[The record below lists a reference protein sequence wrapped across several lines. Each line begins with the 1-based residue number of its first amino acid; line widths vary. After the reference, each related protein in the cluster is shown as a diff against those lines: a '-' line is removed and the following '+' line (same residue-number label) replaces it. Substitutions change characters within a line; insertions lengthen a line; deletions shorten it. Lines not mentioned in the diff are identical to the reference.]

1 MARWRYKM
9 SMTPRALYDADSHI
23 MELPDFLTAHAD
35 ASIREKLP
43 PILPYGRLDP
53 SLVGLPRDGSRAH
66 AAAKVAELKT
76 LGDRIL
82 RGPKWYEA
90 LGAFNCAER
99 GAMLDMLGL
108 KRQVI
113 FSSFASG
120 VVFGIKD
127 LDVRYGGVRAFNRA
141 MKEFVADDARLVGVG
156 LMVFE
161 DPERSASELDRA
173 LADGLR
179 LFMIPTDSCGR
190 SPGHPAHDAIWARLA
205 EARGTFVIHVGS
217 SSLSIDPPWMNDG
230 HPERKTARG
239 GAEVVGSKDMTS
251 IFHSAERY
259 LSVLILDGVLERYR
273 ELRGACIEL
282 GAGWVPAMR
291 RRLDH
296 IVEVWA
302 KPEPHLREMQRKP
315 SQEMDEQLRFTP
327 YPFEDVGELIRYSD
341 DRLYMFSTDYPHAE
355 GGRDPIGRFDASLAE
370 HPASTKERFF
380 SGNFQQYVRN

>member
-1 MARWRYKM
+1 
-9 SMTPRALYDADSHI
+9 MTPRALYDADSHI

-35 ASIREKLP
+35 PSIREKLP

-66 AAAKVAELKT
+66 PAAKVAELKT

-120 VVFGIKD
+120 VVFGIKN

-141 MKEFVADDARLVGVG
+141 MKEFVADDPRLVGVG
-156 LMVFE
+156 LMVFD
-161 DPERSASELDRA
+161 DPERSAAEVDRA
-173 LADGLR
+173 LADGMR

-190 SPGHPAHDAIWARLA
+190 SPGHPSHDAIWARLA

-282 GAGWVPAMR
+282 GAGWVPSMR

-302 KPEPHLREMQRKP
+302 KPEPHLREMRRKP
-315 SQEMDEQLRFTP
+315 SQQMDEQLRFTP

-355 GGRDPIGRFDASLAE
+355 GGRDPIGRFEVSLAQ
-370 HPASTKERFF
+370 HPESTRDRFF
-380 SGNFQQYVRN
+380 SENFQEYVRN

>member
-1 MARWRYKM
+1 
-9 SMTPRALYDADSHI
+9 MTMTRALYDADSHI

-35 ASIREKLP
+35 PQVRDQLP

-53 SLVGLPRDGSRAH
+53 SLVGLPTDGGRAH
-66 AAAKVAELKT
+66 PADKVAEMKT

-99 GAMLDMLGL
+99 GAVLDMLGIR
-108 KRQVI
+108 RQVI
-113 FSSFASG
+113 FSSFSSG

-127 LDVRYGGVRAFNRA
+127 LDVRYGAVRAFNRA
-141 MKEFVADDARLVGVG
+141 MKEFVADDSRLVGVG

-161 DPERSASELDRA
+161 DPERSAPELERA

-190 SPGHPAHDAIWARLA
+190 SPGHPAHDPIWARLA
-205 EARGTFVIHVGS
+205 EAHGTFVIHVGS
-217 SSLSIDPPWMNDG
+217 SKLNIDPEWMNDG
-230 HPERKTARG
+230 HPEHKTARG

-259 LSVLILDGVLERYR
+259 LSCLILDGVLERYR

-282 GAGWVPAMR
+282 GAGWVPSMR

-296 IVEVWA
+296 IVAVWS
-302 KPEPHLREMQRKP
+302 KPEPHLREMTRKP
-315 SQEMDEQLRFTP
+315 SAQMDEQLRFTP

-355 GGRDPIGRFDASLAE
+355 GGRDPIGRFNESLADHSE
-370 HPASTKERFF
+370 STRDRFF
-380 SGNFQQYVRN
+380 SENFQEYVRS

>member
-1 MARWRYKM
+1 
-9 SMTPRALYDADSHI
+9 MTPHALYDADSHI

-35 ASIREKLP
+35 PSIRDLLP
-43 PILPYGRLDP
+43 PILPHGRLDP
-53 SLVGLPRDGSRAH
+53 SLVGLPTDASRAH
-66 AAAKVAELKT
+66 PPEKVAELKT
-76 LGDRIL
+76 LGERIL
-82 RGPKWYEA
+82 RGPKWYQA

-99 GAMLDMLGL
+99 GAVLDMLGL
-108 KRQVI
+108 RRQVV

-120 VVFGIKD
+120 VVFGCKD
-127 LDVRYGGVRAFNRA
+127 PAVRYGGVRAFNRA
-141 MKEFVADDARLVGVG
+141 MTAFVADDPRLVGVG

-161 DPERSASELDRA
+161 DPERSVAELERA
-173 LADGLR
+173 LREGIR

-190 SPGHPAHDAIWARLA
+190 SPGHPLHDPIWARLA
-205 EARGTFVIHVGS
+205 EAHGTFVIHVGS
-217 SSLSIDPPWMNDG
+217 SSLSIDAPWMNDG

-282 GAGWVPAMR
+282 GAGWVPSMR

-302 KPEPHLREMQRKP
+302 KPEPHLREMLRKP
-315 SQEMDEQLRFTP
+315 SQQMDEQLRFTP

-355 GGRDPIGRFDASLAE
+355 GGRDPIGRFEGSLASHTE
-370 HPASTKERFF
+370 AAKERFF
-380 SGNFQQYVRN
+380 GGNFQEYVRN

>member
-1 MARWRYKM
+1 
-9 SMTPRALYDADSHI
+9 MTRALYDADSHI

-35 ASIREKLP
+35 PSIRDQLP

-53 SLVGLPRDGSRAH
+53 SLKGLPSDGSRAH
-66 AAAKVAELKT
+66 PADKVAEMKT

-99 GAMLDMLGL
+99 GAVLDVLGIR
-108 KRQVI
+108 RQVI
-113 FSSFASG
+113 FSSFSSG

-127 LDVRYGGVRAFNRA
+127 LDVRYGAVRAFNRA
-141 MKEFVADDARLVGVG
+141 MKEFVADDPRLVGVG

-161 DPERSASELDRA
+161 DPARSAAELDRA
-173 LADGLR
+173 LADGMR

-190 SPGHPAHDAIWARLA
+190 SPGHPAHDPIWARLA
-205 EARGTFVIHVGS
+205 EAHGTFVIHVGS
-217 SSLSIDPPWMNDG
+217 SSLSIEAPWMNDG

-259 LSVLILDGVLERYR
+259 LSVLILDSVLERYR

-282 GAGWVPAMR
+282 GAGWVPSMR

-296 IVEVWA
+296 IVAVWA
-302 KPEPHLREMQRKP
+302 KPEPHLREMTRKP
-315 SQEMDEQLRFTP
+315 SQQMDEQLRFTP

-355 GGRDPIGRFDASLAE
+355 GGRDPIARFETSLAE
-370 HPASTKERFF
+370 HPDATRERFF
-380 SGNFQQYVRN
+380 SGNFQEYVRS